1 MFELHSDDSVSSAT
15 ESTNRNGG
23 RMAGAHD
30 FIKTDSPTS
39 TGRPRQ
45 LTRSLL
51 ALLVI
56 SLLAIG
62 AYALVSKS
70 GDEQSRSAGPGGHG
84 APRSVPVVTTSA
96 RTGDIGI
103 YLSGLGSVVPFN
115 TVTVRSRVDGQLMQ
129 VLFKEGQL
137 VRKGDL
143 LAQIDPRPFEVQLTQ
158 AEGQMARDLAQ
169 LKNAQL
175 DLERY
180 RGLYE
185 QGYVPKQQLDTQEA
199 LVRQNEGIVKADQ
212 GQIDNAKLQLL
223 YSRITAPIDGR
234 VGLRLV
240 DQGNMVR
247 ANDPNGLLVITQL
260 QPITVIFTIPED
272 RLPALMS
279 KLATGEQLPV
289 EAYDR
294 EHKRLLA
301 TGTLLTV
308 DNQIDPNTGTVRLKA
323 VFQNDNNELF
333 PNQFVNAQLLL
344 DTKRG
349 ATIVPAAAV
358 QRGPQGAF
366 VYVVKEDQTVGV
378 RPVEV
383 GVSHGEDSAIEVG
396 LAPNDVVVVDGTEK
410 LRDGTK
416 VEVRHPGQPPA
427 QKPASES
434 SDGQA
439 PQRPRT

>member
-1 MFELHSDDSVSSAT
+1 MFELHSDDSVPLAT

-30 FIKTDSPTS
+30 LIKSDNPVSS
-39 TGRPRQ
+39 GRSRQ

-51 ALLVI
+51 VLLVI
-56 SLLAIG
+56 CLLAIG
-62 AYALVSKS
+62 AYALVSRS
-70 GDEQSRSAGPGGHG
+70 GEEQSRAAGQAGNGPT
-84 APRSVPVVTTSA
+84 RSVPVVTASA
-96 RTGDIGI
+96 RAGDIGI
-103 YLSGLGSVVPFN
+103 YLNGLGSVVPFN

-180 RGLYE
+180 RGLYK
-185 QGYVPKQQLDTQEA
+185 QGFVPKQQLDTQEA

-212 GQIDNAKLQLL
+212 GQIDNAKLQLI
-223 YSRITAPIDGR
+223 YCRITAPIDGR

-272 RLPALMS
+272 RLPDLMN
-279 KLATGEQLPV
+279 KLKTGERLPV
-289 EAYDR
+289 EAFDR

-308 DNQIDPNTGTVRLKA
+308 DNQIDPSTGTVRLKA
-323 VFQNDNNELF
+323 VFPNDNNELF

-349 ATIVPAAAV
+349 ATIVPSAAV

-366 VYVVKEDQTVGV
+366 VYVVKQDQTVGV

-383 GVSHGEDSAIEVG
+383 GVSHGEDSAIESG
-396 LAPNDVVVVDGTEK
+396 LAPADVVVVDGTEK

-416 VEVRHPGQPPA
+416 IDVRKPGQPPI
-427 QKPASES
+427 QKPAGDSSE
-434 SDGQA
+434 GPA
-439 PQRPRT
+439 PQGPRT